1 MPGRRPYPLRVIETK
16 KTKHYTKAELNERRE
31 REPVPGSSTLR
42 CPGRLSVEEKKE
54 WRRIVRLYHDIDG
67 NLLSDLD
74 SNLLEQYVVEWVRWK
89 KAQDEIRKTS
99 EVVRD
104 LNNPRKLM
112 ANPWLEVE
120 RAAST
125 VCMRIGSLLM
135 LDVVSRAKMGAKK
148 DPVEEDEME
157 KYMRTHS

>member
-1 MPGRRPYPLRVIETK
+1 MPGRRPYPLRVIESK
-16 KTKHYTKAELNERRE
+16 KTKPYIKAELDDLRKKEL
-31 REPVPGSSTLR
+31 VPGASVLR
-42 CPGRLSVEEKKE
+42 CPGRLSADEQKE
-54 WRRIVRLYHDIDG
+54 WRRIVRLYRDIDE
-67 NLLSDLD
+67 NLLSNLD

-104 LNNPRKLM
+104 LNNPRKTM
-112 ANPWLEVE
+112 PNPWLEVE
-120 RAAST
+120 RSAST

-148 DPVEEDEME
+148 DPAEEDDL
-157 KYMRTHS
+157 